1 MPTLRRR
8 SSIFSIGRTG
18 DTAVVAGGSALNES
32 TFHRSIE
39 AWNENDW
46 ETLEALWGPDGH
58 IIAPEGWPEPGKR
71 EGWAEIREQFERIK
85 DSWVEERAEVLAV
98 RPVGDRLFADI
109 RWIVRGE
116 ASGAPLEV
124 DMWMLCDFEGGRF
137 SAIEYFLDRDAA
149 RGAARGL
156 T

>member
-1 MPTLRRR
+1 VAPGSPT
-8 SSIFSIGRTG
+8 
-18 DTAVVAGGSALNES
+18 NES
-32 TFHRSIE
+32 VFRRSIE
-39 AWNENDW
+39 AWNANDW
-46 ETLEALWGPDGH
+46 ETLESLWSPDGS
-58 IIAPEGWPEPGKR
+58 IVAPEGWPEPGTR
-71 EGWAEIREQFERIK
+71 VGWAAIREQFERIK
-85 DSWVEERAEVLAV
+85 ESWIEERAEVLAI

-124 DMWMLCDFEGGRF
+124 NMWMLCDFEDGRF

-149 RGAARGL
+149 RTAVGDA